1 MDPNTHKAERCH
13 QLMSSS
19 IAVVVVYSKV
29 RIWYA
34 DVYSAYNMFYVS
46 TLWEFEFV
54 LSQLHQALM
63 KKAHTEHKL
72 NQDTVLSDAMT
83 VLPF

>member
-29 RIWYA
+29 CIWYA

-46 TLWEFEFV
+46 TLLEFEFCFV
-54 LSQLHQALM
+54 SAASSIDEKGTYRTQAQPGHC
-63 KKAHTEHKL
+63 AI
-72 NQDTVLSDAMT
+72 
-83 VLPF
+83 

>member
-1 MDPNTHKAERCH
+1 MRMYIQPIICFMYR
-13 QLMSSS
+13 L
-19 IAVVVVYSKV
+19 
-29 RIWYA
+29 
-34 DVYSAYNMFYVS
+34 F
-46 TLWEFEFV
+46 LEFEFV